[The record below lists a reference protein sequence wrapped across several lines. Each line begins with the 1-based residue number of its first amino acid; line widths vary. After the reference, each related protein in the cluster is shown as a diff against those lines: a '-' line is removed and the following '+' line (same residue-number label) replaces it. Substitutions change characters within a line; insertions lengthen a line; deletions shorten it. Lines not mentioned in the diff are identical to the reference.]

1 MKTLRNAESATTARL
16 QMADLRKYFQI
27 TNFPDVMTAADDGV
41 LCFGGE
47 FETDLLLD
55 AYIHGIF
62 PWPHEGYPL
71 LWFFPKDRGVLDFK
85 DLHIP
90 QSLQKI
96 IRKNN
101 YTFKMNT
108 KFNEVIE
115 HCSKVPRK
123 GQKGTWITDEMKS
136 AYKKLYDQG
145 HILCIECYKSDL
157 KGEEKLIGG
166 LYGVLVAGVFSGESM
181 FGLESNVSKLCVI
194 ETIKKLQGIGLEWMD
209 IQMVTPV
216 LESLGGKYISR
227 EEYKGRLDKVHKL
240 FVR

>member
-1 MKTLRNAESATTARL
+1 MSE
-16 QMADLRKYFQI
+16 DLRKYFQI
-27 TNFPDVMTAADDGV
+27 TSFPDPMTASEDGV

-47 FETDLLLD
+47 FERDLLLD

-71 LWFFPKDRGVLDFK
+71 LWFFPKERGVLDFK

-90 QSLQKI
+90 QSLGKLI
-96 IRKNN
+96 KKNL
-101 YTFKMNT
+101 YTFRMNT
-108 KFNEVIE
+108 RFNDVIE
-115 HCSKVPRK
+115 QCSLVPRK
-123 GQKGTWITDEMKS
+123 NQKGTWITDEMQV
-136 AYKKLYDQG
+136 AYKDLYDEG
-145 HILCIECYKSDL
+145 HILCIECYRKNSNGDEVL
-157 KGEEKLIGG
+157 VGG

-194 ETIKKLQGIGLEWMD
+194 EAIKRLQGIGLDWMD

-227 EEYKGRLDKVHKL
+227 EEYKQRLDAVHKI
-240 FVR
+240 FIKA

>member
-1 MKTLRNAESATTARL
+1 
-16 QMADLRKYFQI
+16 
-27 TNFPDVMTAADDGV
+27 MTAADDGI

-47 FETDLLLD
+47 FEKDLLLD

-71 LWFFPKDRGVLDFK
+71 LWFFPKERGVLDFK

-90 QSLQKI
+90 QSLAKLI
-96 IRKNN
+96 KKDL

-108 KFNEVIE
+108 RFDEVIE
-115 HCSKVPRK
+115 QCSLVPRK
-123 GQKGTWITDEMKS
+123 NQNGTWITDEMQL
-136 AYKKLYDQG
+136 AYKELYDEG
-145 HILCIECYKSDL
+145 HILCIECYKKNSKD
-157 KGEEKLIGG
+157 EETLVGG

-194 ETIKKLQGIGLEWMD
+194 EVTKRLQGIGLEWMD

-227 EEYKGRLDKVHKL
+227 EEYKQRLDAVHKI
-240 FVR
+240 FIKA